1 MKKNH
6 FTKKIAVQK
15 LYQILNHSLRH
26 LQEGSKSF
34 PNLFSKS
41 TSHNL
46 KALFSLFPVLVIL
59 EYNRV
64 LTPLS
69 IFPFSTLFFQKFT
82 VRKLNKISD
91 RNLWHLKERSKS
103 FPNLFSKSTSHNSKS
118 LFWYFKQEKHTF
130 LKTHFQL

>member
-1 MKKNH
+1 MKMCHLPEPKITYMKKNH

-15 LYQILNHSLRH
+15 INQRSNHSPQH
-26 LQEGSKSF
+26 LQEGSKFF

-41 TSHNL
+41 TSYNS

-69 IFPFSTLFFQKFT
+69 IIPFSRLFFQKFT
-82 VRKLNKISD
+82 VRKLNKISN
-91 RNLWHLKERSKS
+91 RSLRHLKERSKY
-103 FPNLFSKSTSHNSKS
+103 FPNLFSKSTSHNSES
-118 LFWYFKQEKHTF
+118 LFIYF
-130 LKTHFQL
+130 